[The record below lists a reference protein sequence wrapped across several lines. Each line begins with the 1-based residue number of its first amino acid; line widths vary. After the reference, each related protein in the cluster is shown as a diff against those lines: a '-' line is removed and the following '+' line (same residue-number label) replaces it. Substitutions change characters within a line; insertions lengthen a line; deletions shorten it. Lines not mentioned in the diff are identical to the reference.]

1 MLVPLT
7 AALLVFR
14 AAESAFGPLVASGI
28 TGTLPWD
35 ALLDGPFVFQAF
47 VGGTALALIDFVI
60 ARRAAV
66 TRPAATAVQHVRPDE
81 R

>member
-1 MLVPLT
+1 VLVPLT

-14 AAESAFGPLVASGI
+14 AAGSAFGPLVASGI

-35 ALLDGPFVFQAF
+35 ALLDGSFVFQAF

>member
-1 MLVPLT
+1 
-7 AALLVFR
+7 
-14 AAESAFGPLVASGI
+14 
-28 TGTLPWD
+28 
-35 ALLDGPFVFQAF
+35 